1 MLRVFLAEDERIIR
15 ETLRDTVPWEQ
26 YGYTFAGEAGDGELA
41 LPLIRQTRPDVL
53 ITDIKMPF
61 MDGLELSK
69 LVLKEF
75 PKIRVIIIS
84 GYDEFEL
91 ARKAIEIGVEQ
102 FLLKPVTKNDL
113 LGVLQ
118 NIREKIESEQVQS
131 NYLSQFHLEAQ
142 EYEQYTRRR
151 FFERV
156 VARQL
161 TVHQIY
167 EEAAKLDLD
176 LRAQC
181 YTLAFFST
189 QPEHGAM
196 AEGYS
201 EQDART
207 HNALLEHFLKY
218 PEYILLRWNLTTY
231 AVVIKGD
238 TAHFQDYIRRCIDAV
253 RSRYESGAAGQNWH
267 VAVGTPTQR
276 LSGLSACFEEVS
288 RLWAY
293 RLIMPQQHV
302 LTPQTVDFFTGG
314 DNLDD
319 LDAAK
324 VNPAILQGVM
334 RSAGAE
340 EIPGF
345 VEQYLRSFSDAL
357 KSKPFCQYLMLNIR
371 FAATEFAQSQ
381 GVSSDEFLEKLQC
394 LELIGQPVTQTEL
407 RAYME
412 EILLSAVDLRDNAS
426 SRQGRG
432 LLSQAVR
439 FIDEH
444 YTEEDLSLNW
454 VARHINSSPNYLSAV
469 FSQEKGCTLTEYV
482 TGKRMEKARELLR
495 TTNQRSGEIAFAV
508 GYRDAHYFSFI
519 FKKTQGCTPRDYRAG
534 RSGT

>member
-26 YGYTFAGEAGDGELA
+26 YGYTFVGEAGDGELA
-41 LPLIRQTRPDVL
+41 LPLIRQTKPDVL

-75 PKIRVIIIS
+75 PKMKVIIIS

-113 LGVLQ
+113 LDVLQ
-118 NIREKIESEQVQS
+118 SIREKIESEQVQS
-131 NYLSQFHLEAQ
+131 SYLSQFHLETQ

-167 EEAAKLDLD
+167 EEAAQLDLD

-189 QPEHGAM
+189 QPEQGA

-238 TAHFQDYIRRCIDAV
+238 SAHFPDYIRRCIDAV
-253 RSRYESGAAGQNWH
+253 RSRYENSAATKKWY

-276 LSGLSACFEEVS
+276 LSGLSTCFEEVS
-288 RLWAY
+288 HLWAY
-293 RLIMPQQHV
+293 RLIVPQQHV
-302 LTPQTVDFFTGG
+302 LTPETVDFFTGS
-314 DNLDD
+314 DNLDH

-334 RSAGAE
+334 SSAGAE

-345 VEQYLRSFSDAL
+345 VEQYLHGVSDAL
-357 KSKPFCQYLMLNIR
+357 KSKPFCQYLMLNVR
-371 FAATEFAQSQ
+371 FAATEFVLSQ
-381 GVSSDEFLEKLQC
+381 GMPQDEFLEKLRC
-394 LELIGQPVTQTEL
+394 LEMVGQPVTESEL
-407 RAYME
+407 RAYMQ
-412 EILLSAVDLRDNAS
+412 EILLAAVALRDNAS
-426 SRQGRG
+426 SRQCRG

-439 FIDEH
+439 FINEH
-444 YTEEDLSLNW
+444 YTEEDLSLNC

-482 TGKRMEKARELLR
+482 TGKRMEKAKELLR
-495 TTNQRSGEIAFAV
+495 NTNQRSGEIAFAV

-534 RSGT
+534 RTGT